1 MEEKDSIRD
10 DYLRYGDLWTFNLQ
24 TIEDIQSD
32 IEKSLIELEREYHK
46 FEPIYYRA
54 ERLVKILTSI
64 YSSYNA
70 IDGKDY
76 LLKLSAVIQEYRER
90 YTRKGIDLEL
100 LNFLNS
106 KVTELRDKSFQ
117 EFPALSHE
125 YVYPGEER
133 EECPETST
141 VLYHAEKRP
150 YKWVSFQRNRS
161 WFISRFSDLEL
172 IYPESCESMV
182 RKEGMIQILFKDRS
196 IQCEDI
202 FSKYESEKEP
212 PKYFL
217 ALDGASNNYVATAV
231 GKRVFSHSDIISPRI
246 KPFPEKEHPWSP
258 GHVRIFGRNHIVIR

>member
-32 IEKSLIELEREYHK
+32 IEKSFIELEREYNK

-70 IDGKDY
+70 IDGRDY

-100 LNFLNS
+100 LNFLNG
-106 KVTELRDKSFQ
+106 KVTELRDKCFQ

-125 YVYPGEER
+125 YVYPGQER
-133 EECPETST
+133 EECPDTST

-150 YKWVSFQRNRS
+150 YKWVTFMRNRS
-161 WFISRFSDLEL
+161 WFIIRFSDLEI
-172 IYPESCESMV
+172 IYPESCDSMSRRGDMV
-182 RKEGMIQILFKDRS
+182 RIVFKGRS
-196 IQCEDI
+196 LTFKDI
-202 FSKYESEKEP
+202 FSKFESEKEP
-212 PKYFL
+212 PGYFI
-217 ALDGASNNYVATAV
+217 ALDGGAKNYVATRV
-231 GKRVFSHSDIISPRI
+231 GKRVLSHSDIITPRI

-258 GHVRIFGRNHIVIR
+258 GHARIFGRNHIVIR